1 MMVMANPSIAELP
14 MWVVAL
20 LMAGCIAAA
29 LSTAAGL
36 LLVLSTSIA
45 HDLGKKI
52 IKPDLSDREEVRW
65 ARWASFGAL
74 VVATYFGINPP
85 AAFIAKTVAFAF
97 GLAAS
102 SFFPTLLMGIF
113 SKKMNKMGGMAGMG
127 IGLMFTFSYIIYFQ
141 FLGGTVDQYLW
152 GITPEGIGFV
162 GMLINFIVSFVVCM
176 FTTPP
181 PQEVVEMVEQIRLP
195 ER

>member
-1 MMVMANPSIAELP
+1 MMVMANPIIAELP

-45 HDLGKKI
+45 HDLVKKI
-52 IKPDLSDREEVRW
+52 IKPNLGDREVRW

-127 IGLMFTFSYIIYFQ
+127 TLLFTFSYIIYFQ

-162 GMLINFIVSFVVCM
+162 GMLINFIVSLVVCIL
-176 FTTPP
+176 TTPP

-195 ER
+195 EG